1 MEKCRGGPGELHCVF
16 LEKAYDS
23 MPWEELL
30 SEKYVRMVQDMYED
44 RERVVKSVVG
54 VTDGLKV
61 GDQALALSPLLFAVV
76 MDGLTDEVMQN
87 SLLRLWSVMRIG
99 SRWRYALE

>member
-1 MEKCRGGPGELHCVF
+1 MIACHERNCYTAWGRQEYQRSTSGWCRTYMRTE
-16 LEKAYDS
+16 
-23 MPWEELL
+23 
-30 SEKYVRMVQDMYED
+30 R
-44 RERVVKSVVG
+44 RRVVKSVVG

-87 SLLRLWSVMRIG
+87 SLLRL
-99 SRWRYALE
+99 

>member
-1 MEKCRGGPGELHCVF
+1 MRTERK
-16 LEKAYDS
+16 
-23 MPWEELL
+23 
-30 SEKYVRMVQDMYED
+30 
-44 RERVVKSVVG
+44 RVVKSVVG

-87 SLLRLWSVMRIG
+87 SLLRL
-99 SRWRYALE
+99 